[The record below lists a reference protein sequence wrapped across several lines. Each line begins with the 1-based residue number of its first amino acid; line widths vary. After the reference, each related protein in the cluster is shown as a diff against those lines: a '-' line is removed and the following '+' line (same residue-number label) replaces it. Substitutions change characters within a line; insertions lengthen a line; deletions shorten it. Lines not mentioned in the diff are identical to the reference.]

1 MSDVTLQNF
10 EAEVIE
16 LSRQV
21 PVLVDFWAPWCGPCR
36 TLGPMLE
43 KLEAEAGGTWRLAK
57 VNVDENQ
64 QLAAHFGV
72 RSIPHVVAFVD
83 GEAVDQFTGVLP
95 ESGLREFLERLSPNP
110 ADLALVEAR
119 HRLEAGDRDGAQEAF
134 LAALDYDPTADDVR
148 LAYISF
154 LLDGNA
160 IAEAEAEFARLS
172 PQATQLDGFAALRTR
187 IDAMQNVSDMPDA
200 GTLNARVEANPADLP
215 ARLDL
220 ARVLIARREYE
231 GALAQLLEIVR
242 RDRTFEDDA
251 GRKTMLSV
259 FDMLTEQPE
268 IVSRWRRQ
276 LATALN

>member
-1 MSDVTLQNF
+1 
-10 EAEVIE
+10 
-16 LSRQV
+16 
-21 PVLVDFWAPWCGPCR
+21 
-36 TLGPMLE
+36 
-43 KLEAEAGGTWRLAK
+43 
-57 VNVDENQ
+57 
-64 QLAAHFGV
+64 
-72 RSIPHVVAFVD
+72 VVAFVD

-110 ADLALVEAR
+110 ADLALLEAR
-119 HRLEAGDRDGAQEAF
+119 QLLEAGDRDGARAAF
-134 LAALDYDPTADDVR
+134 QAALAYDPGADDVR

-160 IAEAEAEFARLS
+160 IAEAEAEFERLS
-172 PQATQLDGFAALRTR
+172 PKAPQLDAYAALRTR
-187 IDAMQNVSDMPDA
+187 IDAMQNVSDLPDA
-200 GTLNARVEANPADLP
+200 GTLTARVEAAPTDLA

-242 RDRTFEDDA
+242 RDRAFEDDA

-259 FDMLTEQPE
+259 FEMLADQPD